1 MPASPPYRHVL
12 LLVACHR
19 LLGVWHRAEQTS
31 SRSRG
36 RVPDLLA
43 VELTASAFLLIL
55 ATMLIGVTVTS
66 SPPWSSLPSL
76 VC

>member
-1 MPASPPYRHVL
+1 MLASPPYRHVL
-12 LLVACHR
+12 LLVAATACWGCGTVMSKQVLDR
-19 LLGVWHRAEQTS
+19 GVAPLT
-31 SRSRG
+31 
-36 RVPDLLA
+36 LLA